1 MTFQPFMMNTSAKL
15 KSLIKNKNVHA
26 LTLFL
31 FGIELP
37 PKQMEIVKSLAFP
50 EHKRTVISAYTRYG
64 KSYAVAIGVCIYILF
79 NKNKK
84 INLIAPTGDQTNILR
99 NYISEFIV
107 GCDVLRSIIDI
118 EITRKSADR
127 LKKEV
132 SKKRI
137 TFKNG
142 NELRVFSA
150 QGRAERL
157 MGWGGDLIVMDE
169 SCLIDPEV
177 YRTRISRMLGDNPN
191 TMIVEIGNPF
201 FKDSHMYEHWIDPNW
216 HQIHIDWGIGVNEDR
231 IKESFIQEQKNIL
244 TPMEFQ
250 VLYKA
255 EFPDDTED
263 TLIKYDWIKISKEKK
278 FKLKRPE
285 IIAGLDVAEMGKDLT
300 VLTIAEVKDNK
311 VKVLEI
317 HHWAKQDTM
326 TTVGKVSKYINKK
339 MLINVD
345 ATGVGRGV
353 YDRLDELG
361 YNAKE
366 IKVGRSAITETD
378 RFLNQKAEFFWSLR
392 KAFEESR
399 IDIPSNSE
407 LISQL
412 NNMKYEL
419 TSASKIKIID
429 PTNKSPDFADS
440 LMLVFAKED
449 KFEHHFA
456 IVDV

>member
-1 MTFQPFMMNTSAKL
+1 
-15 KSLIKNKNVHA
+15 
-26 LTLFL
+26 
-31 FGIELP
+31 
-37 PKQMEIVKSLAFP
+37 
-50 EHKRTVISAYTRYG
+50 
-64 KSYAVAIGVCIYILF
+64 
-79 NKNKK
+79 
-84 INLIAPTGDQTNILR
+84 
-99 NYISEFIV
+99 
-107 GCDVLRSIIDI
+107 
-118 EITRKSADR
+118 
-127 LKKEV
+127 
-132 SKKRI
+132 
-137 TFKNG
+137 
-142 NELRVFSA
+142 
-150 QGRAERL
+150 
-157 MGWGGDLIVMDE
+157 MDE

-201 FKDSHMYEHWIDPNW
+201 FKDSHMYDHWIDPNW
-216 HQIHIDWGIGVNEDR
+216 NKIHIDWKIGIKEDR
-231 IKESFIQEQKNIL
+231 IEESFVKEQEKIL

-250 VLYKA
+250 ILYEA

-263 TLIKYDWIKISKEKK
+263 TLIRYEWIQKSISRDY
-278 FKLKRPE
+278 KLKRPQ
-285 IIAGLDVAEMGKDLT
+285 IVAGLDVAEMGKDLT
-300 VLTIAEVKDNK
+300 VLTIAEVYDNK

-317 HHWAKQDTM
+317 HKWAKQDTM
-326 TTVGKVSKYINKK
+326 TTVGKVSKYIKKK

-378 RFLNQKAEFFWSLR
+378 RFMNQKAEFFWSLR
-392 KAFEESR
+392 KAFEEGR

-407 LISQL
+407 LIFQL

-419 TSASKIKIID
+419 TSSSKIKIID
-429 PTNKSPDFADS
+429 PANKSPDYADS

-456 IVDV
+456 VVDV

>member
-1 MTFQPFMMNTSAKL
+1 MNTSIKL
-15 KSLIKNKNVHA
+15 KNLIKNKNVHA

-31 FGIELP
+31 FGINLP
-37 PKQMEIVKSLAFP
+37 PKQIEIVKALAFP

-64 KSYAVAIGVCIYILF
+64 KSYAVSIGVCLYILF

-107 GCDVLRSIIDI
+107 GCEVLRSILDI

-142 NELRVFSA
+142 TELRVFSA

-201 FKDSHMYEHWIDPNW
+201 FKDSHMYDHWIDPNW
-216 HQIHIDWGIGVNEDR
+216 NKIHIDWKIGIKEDR
-231 IKESFIQEQKNIL
+231 IEESFVKEQEKIL

-250 VLYKA
+250 ILYEA

-263 TLIKYDWIKISKEKK
+263 TLIRYEWIQKSISRDY
-278 FKLKRPE
+278 KLKRPQ
-285 IIAGLDVAEMGKDLT
+285 IVAGLDVAEMGKDLT
-300 VLTIAEVKDNK
+300 VLTIAEVYDNK

-317 HHWAKQDTM
+317 HKWAKQDTM

-378 RFLNQKAEFFWSLR
+378 RFMNQKAEFFWSLR
-392 KAFEESR
+392 KAFEEGR

-407 LISQL
+407 LIFQL

-419 TSASKIKIID
+419 TSSSKIKIID
-429 PTNKSPDFADS
+429 PANKSPDYADS

-456 IVDV
+456 VVDV

>member
-1 MTFQPFMMNTSAKL
+1 MMNTSTEKL
-15 KSLIKNKNVHA
+15 KSLIKNKNAHA
-26 LTLFL
+26 LAMFL
-31 FGIELP
+31 FNIDLTP
-37 PKQMEIVKSLAFP
+37 TQSDIARTIAFK

-64 KSYAVAIGVCIYILF
+64 KSYAVAVGICLYILF

-84 INLIAPTGDQTNILR
+84 INVIAPTGDQTNILR

-107 GCDVLRSIIDI
+107 ASIHLTSILDFEID
-118 EITRKSADR
+118 RKTVER

-132 SKKRI
+132 SRKRL

-142 NELRVFSA
+142 CELRVFSA
-150 QGRAERL
+150 QGKAQRL

-169 SCLIDPEV
+169 SCLISPEV
-177 YRTRISRMLGDNPN
+177 YRTKISRMLGDHPD

-201 FKDSHMYEHWIDPNW
+201 FKDSHMYEHWIDPTWN
-216 HQIHIDWGIGVNEDR
+216 HIHINWQLGKKEDR
-231 IKESFIQEQKNIL
+231 INPAFVQEQKELL

-250 VLYKA
+250 VLYEA

-263 TLIKYDWIKISKEKK
+263 TLIIYDWIKIARTQEFK
-278 FKLKRPE
+278 FKKPILV
-285 IIAGLDVAEMGKDLT
+285 AGLDVAEMGNDLT
-300 VLTIAEVKDNK
+300 VLTIAELFKNK
-311 VKVLEI
+311 YKVLEI
-317 HHWAKQDTM
+317 HQWAKQDTM

-339 MLINVD
+339 MLLNVD
-345 ATGVGRGV
+345 STGVGRGV
-353 YDRLDELG
+353 YDRFKELG

-366 IKVGRSAITETD
+366 IKVGRRAITETD
-378 RFLNQKAEFFWSLR
+378 RFSNQKAEFFWSLR

-399 IDIPSNSE
+399 ITIPEDKE

-429 PTNKSPDFADS
+429 PANKSPDFADS
-440 LMLVFAKED
+440 LMLIFAKED
-449 KFEHHFA
+449 KFEHQFA
-456 IVDV
+456 VLDI